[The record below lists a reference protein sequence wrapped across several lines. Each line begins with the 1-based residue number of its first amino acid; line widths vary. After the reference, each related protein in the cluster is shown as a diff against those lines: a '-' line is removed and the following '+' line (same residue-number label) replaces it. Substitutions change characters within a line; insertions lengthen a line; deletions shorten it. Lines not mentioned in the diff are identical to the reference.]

1 MMEQQRM
8 EQQRIEQQRME
19 QQRMEQQRIEEQ
31 NRMAGMSQMSEMSQ
45 QQSFSQTTTSS
56 SQMSS
61 SQVYESQQFGGGIM
75 KGYKSKGLE
84 QPPQQQMMNQ
94 QMSQINQQMNQQMS
108 QMMNSHEK
116 QIKDA
121 GIFGGITGDHNSLVE
136 DNDMMDYQKHSVKS
150 LVGHFS
156 KVRPKTEIPVQYL
169 PEQKLYGGE
178 QGPSLNYLTTSSD
191 QTDATHQSFM
201 RAGAAAGGAKQDI
214 DASRQEYEMRKQ
226 RQEEQQ
232 QTSSSTVEM
241 RSKTETSTEQ
251 RAVVSERRQSL
262 SQALLMDP
270 ATQHA
275 SAGII
280 DPSAILRGTN
290 GEESRSKSEGLLAN
304 TQQGESS
311 LNKWDNHN
319 TIARG
324 WAGAKTNY
332 RPVTF
337 RAIYNVESQK
347 A

>member
-1 MMEQQRM
+1 MEQQRLEQQRLEQQRIEQQKMEQQRM
-8 EQQRIEQQRME
+8 EQQMMEQQRME
-19 QQRMEQQRIEEQ
+19 QQRMEQQRMEQQRMEEQ

-45 QQSFSQTTTSS
+45 QQQSFSQTTTSTL
-56 SQMSS
+56 QSS
-61 SQVYESQQFGGGIM
+61 SEVYESQQFSGGIM
-75 KGYKSKGLE
+75 KGYKSKD
-84 QPPQQQMMNQ
+84 QPQMMNQ
-94 QMSQINQQMNQQMS
+94 QMSQMNQQMNQQMS

-201 RAGAAAGGAKQDI
+201 RAGAGAGGAKQDI

-232 QTSSSTVEM
+232 QTSSSSSSAVEM
-241 RSKTETSTEQ
+241 RSKTETSAEQ

-280 DPSAILRGTN
+280 DPSAILRG
-290 GEESRSKSEGLLAN
+290 E
-304 TQQGESS
+304 
-311 LNKWDNHN
+311 
-319 TIARG
+319 
-324 WAGAKTNY
+324 
-332 RPVTF
+332 
-337 RAIYNVESQK
+337 
-347 A
+347 

>member
-1 MMEQQRM
+1 M
-8 EQQRIEQQRME
+8 
-19 QQRMEQQRIEEQ
+19 EEQ

-61 SQVYESQQFGGGIM
+61 SQVYESTQFGGGIM
-75 KGYKSKGLE
+75 KGYKSKGLD
-84 QPPQQQMMNQ
+84 QQPQQQMMNQ
-94 QMSQINQQMNQQMS
+94 QMSQMNQQMNQQMS

-136 DNDMMDYQKHSVKS
+136 EGDQMDYQKHSVKS

-169 PEQKLYGGE
+169 PEQRLYGGE
-178 QGPSLNYLTTSSD
+178 QGPSLNYLTASSE
-191 QTDATHQSFM
+191 TDAHAQSFV
-201 RAGAAAGGAKQDI
+201 RTGAGAGGAKQDI

-226 RQEEQQ
+226 KQEQEQ
-232 QTSSSTVEM
+232 QTSQSSTTAVEM
-241 RSKTETSTEQ
+241 RSKTETSAEQ

-270 ATQHA
+270 ATEHA
-275 SAGII
+275 NAGII

-290 GEESRSKSEGLLAN
+290 GEDARSKSEGLLAATN
-304 TQQGESS
+304 QGESS

-332 RPVTF
+332 HPVTF

>member
-1 MMEQQRM
+1 M
-8 EQQRIEQQRME
+8 
-19 QQRMEQQRIEEQ
+19 EEQ
-31 NRMAGMSQMSEMSQ
+31 NRMAAGMSQMSEMSQ

-56 SQMSS
+56 SVSS
-61 SQVYESQQFGGGIM
+61 SQVYESQQLGGGIM
-75 KGYKSKGLE
+75 KGYKSKE
-84 QPPQQQMMNQ
+84 PQQMMNQ
-94 QMSQINQQMNQQMS
+94 QMSQMNQQMNQQMS

-136 DNDMMDYQKHSVKS
+136 ENDQMDYQKHSVKS

-169 PEQKLYGGE
+169 PEQRLYGGE
-178 QGPSLNYLTTSSD
+178 QGPSLNYLTASSE
-191 QTDATHQSFM
+191 TDSQQSFV
-201 RAGAAAGGAKQDI
+201 RTGGAVAKQDI

-226 RQEEQQ
+226 KQEQ
-232 QTSSSTVEM
+232 QTSQSSSTAAVEM
-241 RSKTETSTEQ
+241 RSKTETSAEQ
-251 RAVVSERRQSL
+251 RAAVSERRQSL

-270 ATQHA
+270 AIEHA
-275 SAGII
+275 NAGII

-290 GEESRSKSEGLLAN
+290 GDDARSKSEGLLAATN
-304 TQQGESS
+304 QGESS

-332 RPVTF
+332 HPVTF

>member
-1 MMEQQRM
+1 
-8 EQQRIEQQRME
+8 
-19 QQRMEQQRIEEQ
+19 MEQQRIEEQ

-45 QQSFSQTTTSS
+45 QQSFSQTTTSTQQS
-56 SQMSS
+56 SS
-61 SQVYESQQFGGGIM
+61 SQVYESQQFSGGIM
-75 KGYKSKGLE
+75 KGYKSKD
-84 QPPQQQMMNQ
+84 QPPMMNQ
-94 QMSQINQQMNQQMS
+94 QMSQMNQQMNQQMS

-178 QGPSLNYLTTSSD
+178 QGPSLNYLTASSD
-191 QTDATHQSFM
+191 QTDTTHQSFM
-201 RAGAAAGGAKQDI
+201 RAGAVAGGAKQDI

-232 QTSSSTVEM
+232 QTSSSSSTVEM
-241 RSKTETSTEQ
+241 RSKTETSAEQ

-290 GEESRSKSEGLLAN
+290 GEESRSKSEGLLAT

-332 RPVTF
+332 HPVTF